1 MAENSETGKKEDSNP
16 LADPLRGDGDAGA
29 KRQHEDGDKDSKDT
43 SSAKKQKISISLSS
57 KKSNSTNT
65 SAEDRQKPKAA
76 LTKSPIAMKFGLK
89 KKPKEPDIKPSKSL
103 AVSKVFCE
111 SSDDDEEEMP
121 PEAKMRMKNLGRGT
135 ITSAGPNSFN
145 KSKEGFI
152 NTGRAWR
159 LKKEEEIA
167 KAEHE
172 QRMKELNEGE
182 GWDV

>member
-1 MAENSETGKKEDSNP
+1 MAERGKKEDSAP
-16 LADPLRGDGDAGA
+16 QSDPLRGDGEAGT
-29 KRQHEDGDKDSKDT
+29 KRRSMEGDDGSDN
-43 SSAKKQKISISLSS
+43 SAKKQKLSISLSKKTSS
-57 KKSNSTNT
+57 KTSVGSQAAKDST
-65 SAEDRQKPKAA
+65 RRA
-76 LTKSPIAMKFGLK
+76 LTKSPVAMKLGSK
-89 KKPKEPDIKPSKSL
+89 MKPKEPDIKPTASKSL

-111 SSDDDEEEMP
+111 SSDDEEEEMP

-145 KSKEGFI
+145 KSKDGFI

-159 LKKEEEIA
+159 LKREEEIA

-172 QRMKELNEGE
+172 HRMEEMKQLE